1 MEIQFDVTIHI
12 TQEFIDHQFM
22 HYEDGY
28 APSAREVVRSV
39 LEDIDGSHRFAI
51 SQYVRNYSVTHD
63 TMELD

>member
-1 MEIQFDVTIHI
+1 MEIQFDVTIHV

-39 LEDIDGSHRFAI
+39 LDDIDGSHRFAI
-51 SQYVRNYSVTHD
+51 ARYVRNYSVTHD

>member
-1 MEIQFDVTIHI
+1 MEIEFDVTIHV

-51 SQYVRNYSVTHD
+51 SRYVRNYSVTD
-63 TMELD
+63 DNMEY

>member
-1 MEIQFDVTIHI
+1 MEIQFDVTIHV
-12 TQEFIDHQFM
+12 TQEFIDHQYM

-39 LEDIDGSHRFAI
+39 LDDIDGSHRFGIAR
-51 SQYVRNYSVTHD
+51 YVRNYSVTHD

>member
-1 MEIQFDVTIHI
+1 MEIQFDVTIHV

-28 APSAREVVRSV
+28 APSAEEVVRSV

-51 SQYVRNYSVTHD
+51 NQSVRNYSVTHD
-63 TMELD
+63 NMVFG

>member
-1 MEIQFDVTIHI
+1 MEIQVDVTINV

-28 APSAREVVRSV
+28 APSAEEVVRSV

-51 SQYVRNYSVTHD
+51 SESVRYSVTHD
-63 TMELD
+63 NMVFG

>member
-1 MEIQFDVTIHI
+1 MEIQFDVTIHV

-28 APSAREVVRSV
+28 APSAEEVVCSV

-51 SQYVRNYSVTHD
+51 SPSVRNYSVTHD
-63 TMELD
+63 NMVFG